1 MKTKGAKV
9 DAFSPVMNDCG
20 DKLVTTQ
27 GSAVCGKSKKRKHGK
42 PVASV
47 KFGSAVV
54 PIYQL
59 ASAGRKRFILSFYME
74 GKRERRSFTNLESA
88 KKEAQL
94 VAQRIQG
101 GRQEMNDLRPHD
113 REAYRTV
120 VDLLMPSGVPLV
132 TAVQE
137 YVRANKLLNGLPL
150 LTRGGR
156 VQSESSRHEAG
167 SEGQGRGRGTPRCEE
182 AGRIESSL
190 SAPASKQPEAVCSGF
205 RCAYLAHPARPDRR
219 LAPEAW
225 CRHPIAQRPPT
236 LPTAFTLKKF

>member
-27 GSAVCGKSKKRKHGK
+27 EPAVCGKSKKRKHGK

-74 GKRERRSFTNLESA
+74 GKRERRSFTNLDTA

-94 VAQRIQG
+94 VA
-101 GRQEMNDLRPHD
+101 
-113 REAYRTV
+113 
-120 VDLLMPSGVPLV
+120 
-132 TAVQE
+132 
-137 YVRANKLLNGLPL
+137 
-150 LTRGGR
+150 
-156 VQSESSRHEAG
+156 
-167 SEGQGRGRGTPRCEE
+167 
-182 AGRIESSL
+182 
-190 SAPASKQPEAVCSGF
+190 
-205 RCAYLAHPARPDRR
+205 
-219 LAPEAW
+219 
-225 CRHPIAQRPPT
+225 
-236 LPTAFTLKKF
+236 

>member
-1 MKTKGAKV
+1 MKGNGIQV
-9 DAFSPVMNDCG
+9 DAVSPVMAG
-20 DKLVTTQ
+20 RGAKLVTNPEP
-27 GSAVCGKSKKRKHGK
+27 AVCGKSKKRRQGK

-54 PIYQL
+54 PIYRL
-59 ASAGRKRFILSFYME
+59 ASAGRTRFILSFYLE
-74 GKRERRSFTNLESA
+74 GRRERRSFTDLGAA

-120 VDLLMPSGVPLV
+120 VDLLEPSGVPLV

-150 LTRGGR
+150 L
-156 VQSESSRHEAG
+156 
-167 SEGQGRGRGTPRCEE
+167 
-182 AGRIESSL
+182 
-190 SAPASKQPEAVCSGF
+190 SAVE
-205 RCAYLAHPARPDRR
+205 
-219 LAPEAW
+219 
-225 CRHPIAQRPPT
+225 
-236 LPTAFTLKKF
+236 